1 MAGAYADPSA
11 QGANSD
17 PHLISFVPFLTLR
30 RAMGIVGILFPFVLM
45 LGLRL
50 SSGRFIER
58 SISHYYHT
66 PMRDT
71 FVAVLFI
78 VAVFLV
84 TYRGHRHHRAE
95 DYLTF
100 LAGVCASFVAMVPTA
115 ADPAEPTIAGR
126 IHLIFAATFFL
137 TIAVITIYW
146 FTISDYQPHRDGIER
161 LRDNP
166 LEMEGLPPKKRLRNT
181 IYIICGAIMLACLLL
196 IVVSGL
202 TDFKSV
208 GGVTVMFLGE
218 SIAIIAFGVAWWSKG
233 HGIPTGD

>member
-11 QGANSD
+11 QGAD
-17 PHLISFVPFLTLR
+17 PDPSLVSFAPFLTLR
-30 RAMGIVGILFPFVLM
+30 RAMGIVGMLFPFMLM
-45 LGLRL
+45 IGLRL
-50 SSGRFIER
+50 SNGHFTEP

-84 TYRGHRHHRAE
+84 TYRGHRRRKE
-95 DYLTF
+95 EEYLTF
-100 LAGVCASFVAMVPTA
+100 LAGICLGFVAMVPT
-115 ADPAEPTIAGR
+115 PAQPSERTIAGT
-126 IHLIFAATFFL
+126 IHLIAAGTFFL
-137 TIAVITIYW
+137 TISAIAIFW
-146 FTISDYQPHRDGIER
+146 FTISDHQAHRTGMER

-166 LEMEGLPPKKRLRNT
+166 LRMEGLPPKKRLRNR
-181 IYIICGAIMLACLLL
+181 IYIVCGAIMLACIAAIIL
-196 IVVSGL
+196 SGL
-202 TDFKSV
+202 SNLKSI
-208 GGVTVMFLGE
+208 GGVTVMFLCE